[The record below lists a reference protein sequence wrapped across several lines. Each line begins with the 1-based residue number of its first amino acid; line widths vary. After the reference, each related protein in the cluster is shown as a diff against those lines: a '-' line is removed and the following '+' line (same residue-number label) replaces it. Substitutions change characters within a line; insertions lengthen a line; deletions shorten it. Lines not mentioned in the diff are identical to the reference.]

1 MKKLLTTLLVLLMVM
16 GFCFAGGGS
25 ETKSEAAAP
34 AAESHIPTGEAPKE
48 KVHIIFWTN
57 MSGDSQICT
66 EDAAKA
72 FNASQDTYEVEVI
85 YTSNIPTKMLTSTV
99 DDRPNLIHSSGN
111 DSATYIAMTGEDRL
125 YVPVQEFID
134 HDKYDM
140 SNIVHNLATNY
151 TRNGEWQ
158 CVPYGNTSTGYFYN
172 TDILSAHGIDVDSLK
187 S

>member
-16 GFCFAGGGS
+16 GFCFAGGDK
-25 ETKSEAAAP
+25 EAAPAAAP

-66 EDAAKA
+66 ADAAAA

-99 DDRPNLIHSSGN
+99 EDRPNLIHSSGN

-140 SNIVHNLATNY
+140 SNIAP
-151 TRNGEWQ
+151 
-158 CVPYGNTSTGYFYN
+158 CVWPESWSFTP
-172 TDILSAHGIDVDSLK
+172 
-187 S
+187 

>member
-99 DDRPNLIHSSGN
+99 WWPIISASTVSSSWGRGRTRRPCLPWRPTSARRGFWSRCTAAAKRWSRRSGR
-111 DSATYIAMTGEDRL
+111 RL
-125 YVPVQEFID
+125 TI
-134 HDKYDM
+134 
-140 SNIVHNLATNY
+140 
-151 TRNGEWQ
+151 
-158 CVPYGNTSTGYFYN
+158 
-172 TDILSAHGIDVDSLK
+172 
-187 S
+187 